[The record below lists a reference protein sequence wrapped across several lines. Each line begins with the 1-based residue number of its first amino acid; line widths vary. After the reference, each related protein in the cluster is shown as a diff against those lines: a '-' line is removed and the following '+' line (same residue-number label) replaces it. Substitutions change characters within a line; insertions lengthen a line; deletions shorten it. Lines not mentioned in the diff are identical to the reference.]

1 MLTSQEQRK
10 YFVSKK
16 DLKIIEEFANRFNM
30 QMTWV
35 KTDTQNIQTLE
46 KIAKLICNQ
55 SYTGQD
61 IEYQKLESKKNCD
74 NTQKIRNTIE
84 KILLT
89 HHKTSLKDIKSALQK
104 TNISASSLS
113 SHFSVVRKQLSIRG
127 LDIQMIKKGTYIIK

>member
-1 MLTSQEQRK
+1 MRQIICVMLTSQEQRK

-84 KILLT
+84 KIKT
-89 HHKTSLKDIKSALQK
+89 QKKYNRKINHKRNTIEK
-104 TNISASSLS
+104 
-113 SHFSVVRKQLSIRG
+113 
-127 LDIQMIKKGTYIIK
+127 